1 MNSTM
6 NKTEEVLGKAGKKVV
21 SVTKHV
27 KEEFQ
32 LKTKSG
38 SKERIIPTNTQH
50 TPTTQDI
57 PCIRPAME
65 GQQDAK
71 HKFSQAN
78 KPIVPSASVQES
90 TRSAALFSAGS
101 LSTEVILTIYT
112 AILSTYH
119 AYTYKSE
126 IMSNQWPLSVV
137 FPLLVVAFLMG
148 YTLDRVLSL
157 IVQEEEQEKEE
168 EVDEHNIVQRRMSS
182 RLSIQQRRGGTYMP
196 KDNTE
201 NDDNNVD
208 QENNSY
214 FSRTRHF
221 LRSKKRH
228 IIKRYVNPYS
238 DGQLKSNGKRSKRAA
253 FASTVSDIATNNQ
266 LFFTNLSPLKRD
278 VKEFEMKLKAPFTEG
293 PLMDHLLS
301 YSDFTRH
308 KSTRKRV
315 SVIKEGVTIGVEEE
329 EEEEVT
335 VEEEEDEEI
344 RVSLGNAQ
352 LHNTRAESL
361 ESYEKYS
368 NIIEPMCE
376 LRGMDLFLTDD
387 PEESIWRSPILNE

>member
-1 MNSTM
+1 
-6 NKTEEVLGKAGKKVV
+6 
-21 SVTKHV
+21 
-27 KEEFQ
+27 
-32 LKTKSG
+32 
-38 SKERIIPTNTQH
+38 
-50 TPTTQDI
+50 
-57 PCIRPAME
+57 
-65 GQQDAK
+65 
-71 HKFSQAN
+71 
-78 KPIVPSASVQES
+78 
-90 TRSAALFSAGS
+90 
-101 LSTEVILTIYT
+101 
-112 AILSTYH
+112 
-119 AYTYKSE
+119 
-126 IMSNQWPLSVV
+126 MSNQWPLSVV
-137 FPLLVVAFLMG
+137 FPLLVVAFLLG

-157 IVQEEEQEKEE
+157 IVQEKQEKEEE
-168 EVDEHNIVQRRMSS
+168 EVDEHIVPRRMS
-182 RLSIQQRRGGTYMP
+182 RLSIQQRRGGMYMP
-196 KDNTE
+196 NNNTEEIE
-201 NDDNNVD
+201 NDDDNVD

-278 VKEFEMKLKAPFTEG
+278 VKEFELKLKAPFTEG

-329 EEEEVT
+329 EEEEKVT

-344 RVSLGNAQ
+344 NVSLGNAQ

-368 NIIEPMCE
+368 NIIDPMCE